1 MLFKTEPG
9 KEMRKGAVLLFLKL
23 NWRNIV
29 TKSRDTSKVLFGKY
43 LLVTNVCISTGLS
56 AVGDT
61 LQQQYD
67 IITGEDP
74 NQKWDQTRTLNM
86 SVSGA
91 TIGVVCHYW
100 YHYLDNKLPGRTLKI
115 VMKKLL
121 VDQILFS
128 PFLIVVFFG
137 TVGILE
143 HSSKEEV
150 IQEIKSKAWR
160 LYAAEWVIWPPAQI
174 INFYMLPTRFR
185 VLYDNTISLGYDVY
199 TSYVKHDKF

>member
-1 MLFKTEPG
+1 
-9 KEMRKGAVLLFLKL
+9 MRKNVAALFLQL
-23 NWRNIV
+23 NWKNIV
-29 TKSRDTSKVLFGKY
+29 DKSRNTSKVLFGKY

-74 NQKWDQTRTLNM
+74 NKKWDCTRTINM

-100 YHYLDNKLPGRTLKI
+100 YHFLDRRLPGRTIKI

-137 TVGILE
+137 TVGLLE
-143 HSSKEEV
+143 NSRYS
-150 IQEIKSKAWR
+150 
-160 LYAAEWVIWPPAQI
+160 QI
-174 INFYMLPTRFR
+174 
-185 VLYDNTISLGYDVY
+185 TIFQL
-199 TSYVKHDKF
+199 KLN